1 VANRDRNLK
10 EEVDR
15 TKKKIDLLEMKKQLS
30 QLERERVLEGA
41 VAAHES
47 NGEVANRDKNIIEE
61 MERTK
66 KRIELL
72 EMKKQRNQ
80 FAEELSGGE
89 RSAESTADLGKV
101 PRPPTRMRDEEET
114 EDDENEHSASTS
126 SSPTSSLRAKIT
138 RKAALKKMEN
148 GGNDGEWETYIKYW
162 HAKRSLNRACVSKNE
177 ESYWKCASA
186 EEAFKHVKTPV
197 FISQALTDALL
208 AEMVGDNASPYG
220 LSSDPS
226 NPSVEGALGKREKI
240 ALKKLTSADILSMD
254 TKEESNEI
262 LRLMSLNATAREI
275 YAENLMKVM
284 RSELKMVVEHP
295 NAGVFAP
302 ACYAHND
309 FDDVYIDGIDHHT
322 ALAWWVFKDSNVKLV
337 DTCSGVFCNPTCK
350 HSLAESSI
358 IPRANEDG
366 TNTLNIKQGARAD
379 MP

>member
-1 VANRDRNLK
+1 ML
-10 EEVDR
+10 
-15 TKKKIDLLEMKKQLS
+15 
-30 QLERERVLEGA
+30 
-41 VAAHES
+41 
-47 NGEVANRDKNIIEE
+47 
-61 MERTK
+61 
-66 KRIELL
+66 
-72 EMKKQRNQ
+72 
-80 FAEELSGGE
+80 F
-89 RSAESTADLGKV
+89 RS
-101 PRPPTRMRDEEET
+101 
-114 EDDENEHSASTS
+114 
-126 SSPTSSLRAKIT
+126 
-138 RKAALKKMEN
+138 
-148 GGNDGEWETYIKYW
+148 
-162 HAKRSLNRACVSKNE
+162 
-177 ESYWKCASA
+177 
-186 EEAFKHVKTPV
+186 
-197 FISQALTDALL
+197 
-208 AEMVGDNASPYG
+208 G